1 VQIRPSEIDPQHRQL
16 VVLAVALVLAMST
29 WFSTAA
35 VLGQLRVDWELSN
48 STASWLVIVVQLGF
62 VAGAVITAVTN
73 LADRIAPLRL
83 IFFGAA
89 GASIAN
95 ATIVLLSG
103 PGPALVTRFV
113 TGAFL
118 AAVYPPALKAMSSWF
133 RTGRGLALGV
143 MIGALTIGS
152 ALPHLINALG
162 GLEWRATLLIAS
174 GLTFLGGVIALRSCT
189 AGPYTPSLA
198 TFDPAQLRAIIG
210 NREFRLASAGYF
222 GHMWELY
229 AMWAWIATFYGD
241 VFTST
246 RVASLA
252 AFAVIAAGAGGSVYA
267 GLVSDLRSRSDAAA
281 LAMRWSASVA
291 VVMGFLLDAPK
302 PVVVGVGL
310 VWGFWVVADSA
321 QFSAIVTEVVDPRYA
336 GTALTLQLAAG
347 FVLTVFTIFLVPV
360 IRDAHGWGWA
370 FLLLAPGPVLGA
382 WAMRALRIGPR
393 RPVEPE
399 PEPAVFISP
408 YF

>member
-1 VQIRPSEIDPQHRQL
+1 MRSSKIEPQHRQL

-35 VLGQLRVDWELSN
+35 VLGQLRLDWDLSN

-83 IFFGAA
+83 IFFGAI
-89 GASIAN
+89 GASVAN
-95 ATIVLLSG
+95 ATIAVFDG
-103 PGPALVTRFV
+103 PGPALIARFV

-162 GLEWRATLLIAS
+162 GLEWRATLLITS
-174 GLTFLGGVIALRSCT
+174 GLTFVGGVIALRGCT

-198 TFDPAQLRAIIG
+198 TFDPAQLRSIID

-229 AMWAWIATFYGD
+229 AMWAWIAAFYGD
-241 VFTST
+241 VFSST

-252 AFAVIAAGAGGSVYA
+252 AFAVIAAGAGGSIYA
-267 GLVSDLRSRSDAAA
+267 GLVSDRRSRSDAAA

-347 FVLTVFTIFLVPV
+347 FVLTVFTIFLVPL

-370 FLLLAPGPVLGA
+370 FLLLAPGPILGA

-393 RPVEPE
+393 HPVKPQSEPT
-399 PEPAVFISP
+399 VFVSP
-408 YF
+408 FF